1 MNEDDEARGRGR
13 GKGARHAAEGREGG
27 RERGLSN
34 DRLASTSPYPALP
47 ARIQEV
53 TSADDVLMN

>member
-1 MNEDDEARGRGR
+1 MTKRGGGGGGKARDTPR
-13 GKGARHAAEGREGG
+13 KGERGG

>member
-1 MNEDDEARGRGR
+1 MNEDDEAGR
-13 GKGARHAAEGREGG
+13 GARHAAEERG
-27 RERGLSN
+27 RERGLWN